1 MQWKGTNT
9 LVIAESC
16 LNVNKFT
23 IENNISPVFDL
34 LLKKISFPDSI
45 RILKNINNPYIE
57 SNDSIIFQN
66 KDSRIIQTSLC
77 RRGEILT
84 GGSILKSG
92 SEVTIRI
99 SNPSTRKFIIKEIL
113 EKYTITD
120 PQKIIDYLRHHFTT
134 HLADTKKSDVGK
146 YYTPK
151 HLVDLIFQM
160 VSPYIMDDS
169 IVLDPA
175 CGCGAFLDGDK
186 FSNLMGTDMDE
197 DAVEVL
203 KILGFENVFSGNSL
217 LNVSREKYNIGESH
231 HLVIIG
237 NPPYNDVTSKNK
249 KIGKN
254 AKRKTE
260 IIADADIYSNDL
272 GMCFLKAFDKLK
284 ADVVCILHPLAYL
297 IKKTNFKKL
306 GAFTSNYILKKGV
319 IFSSHEFSDTQ
330 KTPFPIMAALYV
342 RGNMDYPYIQNFQFD
357 ILKDERKFVLGNIET
372 IDGYIRKYPP
382 NKNEEKTSDIGLYM
396 YNIRD
401 TNSLLTSGNLSE
413 KENYA
418 CHITINYDD
427 LYKYSYLNCMKKYFD
442 KDFLFGNLS
451 PIIDRQALENDDY
464 LKDLFTID
472 TMIRNRRLSVFNI
485 NNPESILYSR
495 SLLQN
500 YSEKASKFK
509 ESGRKEPD
517 IYSAILSF
525 AEHRE
530 ADTGKIEE
538 YIRDYFVSLK
548 RLCLKIRGS

>member
-1 MQWKGTNT
+1 MLIPVERKNE
-9 LVIAESC
+9 LVIAEIC
-16 LNVNKFT
+16 INNKYP
-23 IENNISPVFDL
+23 IENNISSIFDV

-57 SNDSIIFQN
+57 TNDSIIFQSN
-66 KDSRIIQTSLC
+66 GSRIIQTSLC
-77 RRGEILT
+77 RREEILT

-99 SNPSTRKFIIKEIL
+99 SNPSTREFIIKEIL
-113 EKYTITD
+113 EKFSITG
-120 PQKIIDYLRHHFTT
+120 PQKIINYLKHHFTT
-134 HLADTKKSDVGK
+134 HLADTKKSDSGK
-146 YYTPK
+146 YYTPR

-160 VSPYIMDDS
+160 VSPYIREDS

-175 CGCGAFLDGDK
+175 CGCGAFLDEKK
-186 FSNLMGTDMDE
+186 FPRLMGTDMDS

-203 KILGFENVFSGNSL
+203 KILGFENVFADNSL
-217 LNVSREKYNIGESH
+217 LNVGREKYNINESH

-284 ADVVCILHPLAYL
+284 ADVICILHPLAYL

-306 GAFTSNYILKKGV
+306 GDFTSNYILKKGV

-330 KTPFPIMAALYV
+330 QTPFPILAALYV
-342 RGNMDYPYIQNFQFD
+342 RGNMDYSYILNFQFD
-357 ILKDERKFVLGNIET
+357 ILNDERKFVLGHIET
-372 IDGYIRKYPP
+372 IDGYVRKYPP
-382 NKNEEKTSDIGLYM
+382 NKSEEKKSDIGLYM

-413 KENYA
+413 KENHGS
-418 CHITINYDD
+418 HITINYND
-427 LYKYSYLNCMKKYFD
+427 LYKYSYLNCMKRYFD

-451 PIIDRQALENDDY
+451 PVVDAQAIEKDDY
-464 LKDLFTID
+464 LKDLFIID
-472 TMIRNRRLSVFNI
+472 TMIRNRRLSVFNVD
-485 NNPESILYSR
+485 NPESILYTKN
-495 SLLQN
+495 LLRI
-500 YSEKASKFK
+500 YGEKAIRFK

-517 IYSAILSF
+517 IYSAILDF
-525 AEHRE
+525 AEHGE
-530 ADTGKIEE
+530 TNTEKIEG

-548 RLCLKIRGS
+548 KIAFKQ